1 MSPATSHGSDCG
13 TLRRNLSPGREW
25 ISMSGR
31 IRPVPE
37 AMGEHGDSPATPEG
51 PSVKSVSIPKP
62 WLLDAESVL
71 DCYELARLPAPV
83 RRGKAAPAANLL
95 ALADRYDAFILDG
108 YGVINVGP
116 EPVPGIGDTIR
127 ALRAAGREVMV
138 LTNGAGRPSRTTARR
153 YAGWGLDMPERLV
166 VSSRDALEASLAAH
180 PRPGLWG
187 VMALPDSELDTL
199 PVETARL
206 EDDEALY
213 RRAGGFIFIRSEG
226 WSTARHLL
234 LAQALRE
241 SPRPVLVANPD
252 ISAPYPGERYS
263 AEPGYWALR
272 IEAETG
278 VRCEPY
284 GKPFGP
290 AFELALSRLDGA
302 GIGRERIAMVGDG
315 LYTDILGGLAAGLG
329 TVLVTDHGLLK
340 GLDWEERAARSGIFP
355 DHVVPEA

>member
-1 MSPATSHGSDCG
+1 MHNRPAPKT
-13 TLRRNLSPGREW
+13 
-25 ISMSGR
+25 I
-31 IRPVPE
+31 
-37 AMGEHGDSPATPEG
+37 AEHGRSSATPADS
-51 PSVKSVSIPKP
+51 SVTPLFIPEP
-62 WLLDAESVL
+62 ESLDAESVL
-71 DCYELARLPAPV
+71 GCYELARLPVPL
-83 RRGKAAPAANLL
+83 RRGRAEPAVSLL
-95 ALADRYDAFILDG
+95 ALTDRYDAFILDG

-116 EPVPGIGDTIR
+116 EPIPGIGDTVR
-127 ALRAAGREVMV
+127 ALRAVGREVIV
-138 LTNGAGRPSRTTARR
+138 LTNGAGRPSRQTARR
-153 YAGWGLDMPERLV
+153 YAGWGLDIPDEHV

-187 VMALPDSELDTL
+187 VMALPDSELETL
-199 PVETARL
+199 PVETAL
-206 EDDEALY
+206 LGDDEELY
-213 RRAGGFIFIRSEG
+213 RRVTGFIFIRSQG

-234 LAQALRE
+234 LARALRV

-252 ISAPYPGERYS
+252 ISAPYPDGRYS

-290 AFELALSRLDGA
+290 AFELALSRLGGVA
-302 GIGRERIAMVGDG
+302 VRRERVAMVGDG

-340 GLDWEERAARSGIFP
+340 GFDWEAKAAQAGIFP